1 VYTSGQLADLT
12 GLPVVASIPSLPGL
26 TRTKAVESLSKPG
39 GRVLES
45 FRNMAY
51 TYLASGAGG
60 GQTVMFTGI
69 GAAGSSSVGAAQF
82 AVALAQAGST
92 VILVDAERTRQ
103 VVTNGF
109 NATDKRG
116 VSNALHEGSD
126 ASTMLVDTIYENLRV
141 LPIGTVP
148 EALVSNAAPERVEAM
163 LSTLRQKAQI
173 VVVSVAPADILA
185 DAAAFAS
192 RVDEVCLNVSA
203 RTNEY
208 STVPMAYD
216 ILDKAGAKSIKLILT
231 DTAKEGEPF
240 TSATSINRAV

>member
-1 VYTSGQLADLT
+1 
-12 GLPVVASIPSLPGL
+12 
-26 TRTKAVESLSKPG
+26 
-39 GRVLES
+39 
-45 FRNMAY
+45 
-51 TYLASGAGG
+51 
-60 GQTVMFTGI
+60 
-69 GAAGSSSVGAAQF
+69 
-82 AVALAQAGST
+82 
-92 VILVDAERTRQ
+92 
-103 VVTNGF
+103 
-109 NATDKRG
+109 
-116 VSNALHEGSD
+116 
-126 ASTMLVDTIYENLRV
+126 
-141 LPIGTVP
+141 VP
-148 EALVSNAAPERVEAM
+148 EALVANAAPERVEAM